1 MWDVRGQAAD
11 FVSRNAFIG
20 PGLGFVVNPLAMW
33 LRTVALATTLAVL
46 TAPDAG
52 AATKRPAATSASK
65 KTKSSKVEAPP
76 TPALEEPP
84 KLEPVA
90 ATPASGPPTLS
101 TKYRAVAILPL
112 GAEGIGESTERS
124 VEQALINEIED
135 KSGFRAVSPRDVV
148 SEAATSNLNPAMCAS
163 EDMACF
169 AQVARYARA
178 HLAIVTRIAAFGG
191 VVNVSMRLLD
201 TQTGS
206 EVGRVADAL
215 SDKADE
221 RAAQL
226 HRMSVQLFT
235 PAEYVGTLIVK
246 SDEAGA
252 DIYLNDKLVGT
263 TPLKAP
269 LKNLPA
275 GPYILHVTK
284 EGFAD
289 VYQFVDVAYNRVAT
303 ITVSLATNT
312 IAGNIAFGSD
322 TGFGQVYVIAEQP
335 GVEVRIDGEP
345 KGMTPLE
352 GAISSV
358 AAGTRRLSLRKGN
371 APPLVR
377 ELTVEKDKRTDVGVL
392 VKPDGTLEA
401 VVVTSPVGS
410 PLPVDPGLS
419 TPIPGITQAAPAK
432 RSHPVFT
439 TGLVVA
445 GLGVATLGVGG
456 IFASQVRS
464 ANNQA
469 NDYERTIR
477 ESDDAA
483 ERNDARVKLQELN
496 DEGPGKER
504 RQWIALG
511 VGGGLLV
518 TGGLLMAADHWHWF
532 GVGTSG
538 TAMRLDEGWTV
549 GVMPGPGG
557 GMVSL
562 VTPW

>member
-1 MWDVRGQAAD
+1 M
-11 FVSRNAFIG
+11 
-20 PGLGFVVNPLAMW
+20 AMW
-33 LRTVALATTLAVL
+33 LRTVALAATLAVV
-46 TAPDAG
+46 TPSATVAAPA
-52 AATKRPAATSASK
+52 KRPAAASASK
-65 KTKSSKVEAPP
+65 RGKNAGKPEAPP
-76 TPALEEPP
+76 ATPDLEEPP
-84 KLEPVA
+84 KPEPA
-90 ATPASGPPTLS
+90 ASPPPALAQPSSGPPALS
-101 TKYRAVAILPL
+101 TKYRAVALLPF
-112 GAEGIGESTERS
+112 GAEGIGESTERG
-124 VEQALINEIED
+124 VEQALINEIDD

-148 SEAATSNLNPAMCAS
+148 SEAATANLSPSRCGS

-178 HLAIVTRIAAFGG
+178 HLAIVTRIAALGG
-191 VVNVSMRLLD
+191 VINMSMRLLD

-226 HRMSVQLFT
+226 HRMSVQLFS

-246 SDEAGA
+246 SDEPGA
-252 DIYLNDKLVGT
+252 DIYLNDKLVGA

-312 IAGNIAFGSD
+312 ISGNIAFGSD

-345 KGMTPLE
+345 KGSTPLE

-358 AAGTRRLSLRKGN
+358 AAGKRRLSLRKGN

-377 ELTVEKDKRTDVGVL
+377 ELTVENGKRTDVGVS
-392 VKPDGTLEA
+392 VQPDGTLVA
-401 VVVTSPVGS
+401 VVVVAPADS

-419 TPIPGITQAAPAK
+419 TPVSGITTAAPAK

-439 TGLVVA
+439 TGMVVT
-445 GLGVATLGVGG
+445 GLGVAALGVGG
-456 IFASQVRS
+456 VFASQVRS

-469 NDYERTIR
+469 NGYERTLR

-483 ERNDARVKLQELN
+483 ARNDARVKLAELN
-496 DEGPGKER
+496 EEGPRKER

-511 VGGGLLV
+511 VGSGLLL

-532 GVGTSG
+532 GIG
-538 TAMRLDEGWTV
+538 TASRSRDDGFRLA
-549 GVMPGPGG
+549 VMPAAGG
-557 GMVSL
+557 GFVSFA
-562 VTPW
+562 TPW